1 MKLIANLLV
10 NGFAVFLAD
19 YFLEGIYIK
28 DFKTAIIVA
37 LVLGILNTFLKPIL
51 ELLAFP
57 LNLLTLGFFRLL
69 INVFIVG
76 FIVFLAS
83 WFVSGFIV
91 SNFFWAVIFSI
102 FLSIINWIFNLALK

>member
-1 MKLIANLLV
+1 
-10 NGFAVFLAD
+10 VFLAD

-37 LVLGILNTFLKPIL
+37 LALGILNTFLKPIL

-57 LNLLTLGFFRLL
+57 LNLLTLGLFRLL
-69 INVFIVG
+69 ING
-76 FIVFLAS
+76 FIIFLVS

-102 FLSIINWIFNLALK
+102 VLSIINWIFNLALK

>member
-37 LVLGILNTFLKPIL
+37 LALGILNTFLKPIL

-57 LNLLTLGFFRLL
+57 LNLLTLGLFRLL
-69 INVFIVG
+69 ING
-76 FIVFLAS
+76 FIIFLVS

-91 SNFFWAVIFSI
+91 SNFFGQ
-102 FLSIINWIFNLALK
+102 

>member
-37 LVLGILNTFLKPIL
+37 LVLGF
-51 ELLAFP
+51 
-57 LNLLTLGFFRLL
+57 
-69 INVFIVG
+69 
-76 FIVFLAS
+76 
-83 WFVSGFIV
+83 
-91 SNFFWAVIFSI
+91 
-102 FLSIINWIFNLALK
+102 

>member
-57 LNLLTLGFFRLL
+57 LNLLTLGLFRLL
-69 INVFIVG
+69 ING

-83 WFVSGFIV
+83 WFVSGFFV

>member
-37 LVLGILNTFLKPIL
+37 LVLGILNTFLKPIF

-57 LNLLTLGFFRLL
+57 LNLLTLGLFRFL
-69 INVFIVG
+69 ING

-83 WFVSGFIV
+83 WFVSGFFV
-91 SNFFWAVIFSI
+91 SNFFWAMIFSI
-102 FLSIINWIFNLALK
+102 VLSIINWIFNLALK

>member
-57 LNLLTLGFFRLL
+57 LNLLTLGLFRLL
-69 INVFIVG
+69 ING

-83 WFVSGFIV
+83 WFVSGFFV

-102 FLSIINWIFNLALK
+102 VLSIINWIFNLALK

>member
-37 LVLGILNTFLKPIL
+37 LALGILNTFLKPIL

-57 LNLLTLGFFRLL
+57 LNLLTLGLFRLL
-69 INVFIVG
+69 ING
-76 FIVFLAS
+76 FIIFLVS

-102 FLSIINWIFNLALK
+102 VLSIINWIFNLALK

>member
-51 ELLAFP
+51 EVLAFP
-57 LNLLTLGFFRLL
+57 LNLLTLGLFRLL
-69 INVFIVG
+69 ING
-76 FIVFLAS
+76 FIVFLVS

-102 FLSIINWIFNLALK
+102 VLSIINWIFNLALK

>member
-57 LNLLTLGFFRLL
+57 LNFLTLGLFRLL
-69 INVFIVG
+69 ING

-83 WFVSGFIV
+83 WFVSGFFV
-91 SNFFWAVIFSI
+91 YNFFWAVIFSI
-102 FLSIINWIFNLALK
+102 VLSIINWIFNLALK

>member
-57 LNLLTLGFFRLL
+57 LNLLTLGLFRLL
-69 INVFIVG
+69 ING
-76 FIVFLAS
+76 FIIFLVS

-102 FLSIINWIFNLALK
+102 VLSIINWIFNLALK

>member
-10 NGFAVFLAD
+10 NGFTVFLAD

-37 LVLGILNTFLKPIL
+37 LILGILNTFVKPLL
-51 ELLAFP
+51 ELVAFP
-57 LNLLTLGFFRLL
+57 LNFLTFGFFRLL
-69 INVFIVG
+69 ING

-83 WFVSGFIV
+83 WFVSGFFV
-91 SNFFWAVIFSI
+91 VNFFWAVTFSI
-102 FLSIINWIFNLALK
+102 LLSIINWIFNLALK

>member
-57 LNLLTLGFFRLL
+57 LNFLTLGLFRFL
-69 INVFIVG
+69 ING

-83 WFVSGFIV
+83 WFVLGFFV

-102 FLSIINWIFNLALK
+102 VLSIINLIFNLALK

>member
-37 LVLGILNTFLKPIL
+37 LALGILNTFLKPIL

-57 LNLLTLGFFRLL
+57 LNLLTLGLFRLL
-69 INVFIVG
+69 ING

-83 WFVSGFIV
+83 WFVSGFFV

-102 FLSIINWIFNLALK
+102 VLSIINWIFNLALK

>member
-10 NGFAVFLAD
+10 NGFSVFLAD

-37 LVLGILNTFLKPIL
+37 LVLGMLNTFLKPIL

-57 LNLLTLGFFRLL
+57 LNLLTLGLFRLL
-69 INVFIVG
+69 ING

-83 WFVSGFIV
+83 WFVSGFFV

>member
-51 ELLAFP
+51 ELLALP
-57 LNLLTLGFFRLL
+57 LNTLTLGLFRLL
-69 INVFIVG
+69 ING
-76 FIVFLAS
+76 FIVFLTS

-91 SNFFWAVIFSI
+91 ANFFWAVIFSI
-102 FLSIINWIFNLALK
+102 VLSIINWIFNLALK

>member
-37 LVLGILNTFLKPIL
+37 LVLGILNTFLKPIF

-69 INVFIVG
+69 ING

-83 WFVSGFIV
+83 WFVSCFFV

-102 FLSIINWIFNLALK
+102 VLSIINWIFNLALK

>member
-19 YFLEGIYIK
+19 YFLEGVYIK

-37 LVLGILNTFLKPIL
+37 LVLGILNTFLKPIF

-57 LNLLTLGFFRLL
+57 LNLLTLGLFRFL
-69 INVFIVG
+69 ING

-83 WFVSGFIV
+83 WLVSGFFV

-102 FLSIINWIFNLALK
+102 VLSIINWIFNLALK

>member
-37 LVLGILNTFLKPIL
+37 LALGILNTFLKPIL

-57 LNLLTLGFFRLL
+57 LNFLTLGLFRLL
-69 INVFIVG
+69 ING
-76 FIVFLAS
+76 FIVFLVS

-102 FLSIINWIFNLALK
+102 VLSIINWIFNLALK

>member
-37 LVLGILNTFLKPIL
+37 LVLGILNNFLKPIL

-57 LNLLTLGFFRLL
+57 LNILSLGLFRLL
-69 INVFIVG
+69 ING
-76 FIVFLAS
+76 FIVFLVS

-91 SNFFWAVIFSI
+91 ANFFWAVTFSI
-102 FLSIINWIFNLALK
+102 VLSIINWIFNLALK

>member
-1 MKLIANLLV
+1 MKLIASLLV

-69 INVFIVG
+69 ING

-83 WFVSGFIV
+83 WFVSGFFV
-91 SNFFWAVIFSI
+91 SNFFWAVIFTI
-102 FLSIINWIFNLALK
+102 VLSIINWIFNLALK

>member
-57 LNLLTLGFFRLL
+57 LNLLTLGLFRLL
-69 INVFIVG
+69 ING

-83 WFVSGFIV
+83 WLVSGFFV

-102 FLSIINWIFNLALK
+102 VLSIINWIFNLALK

>member
-19 YFLEGIYIK
+19 YFLESIYIK

-57 LNLLTLGFFRLL
+57 LNLLTLGLFRLL
-69 INVFIVG
+69 ING

-91 SNFFWAVIFSI
+91 ANFFWAVIFSVV
-102 FLSIINWIFNLALK
+102 LSIINWIFNLALK

>member
-57 LNLLTLGFFRLL
+57 LNLLTLGLFRLL
-69 INVFIVG
+69 ING
-76 FIVFLAS
+76 FIVFLVS

-102 FLSIINWIFNLALK
+102 VLSIINWIFNLALK

>member
-37 LVLGILNTFLKPIL
+37 LVLGVLNTFLKPIL

-57 LNLLTLGFFRLL
+57 LNLLTLGLFRLL
-69 INVFIVG
+69 ING

-91 SNFFWAVIFSI
+91 SNFFWAVIFSMV
-102 FLSIINWIFNLALK
+102 LSIINWIFNLALK

>member
-57 LNLLTLGFFRLL
+57 LNLLTLGLFRFL
-69 INVFIVG
+69 ING

-83 WFVSGFIV
+83 WLVSGFFV

-102 FLSIINWIFNLALK
+102 VLSIINWIFNLALK